1 MRKTSY
7 FCMYIIKKLSCD
19 FPHTVWN
26 KSEFIEFSKATCLW
40 AGGKFTCTGLSQ
52 IALEIM

>member
-40 AGGKFTCTGLSQ
+40 AGGKFACTGLSQ